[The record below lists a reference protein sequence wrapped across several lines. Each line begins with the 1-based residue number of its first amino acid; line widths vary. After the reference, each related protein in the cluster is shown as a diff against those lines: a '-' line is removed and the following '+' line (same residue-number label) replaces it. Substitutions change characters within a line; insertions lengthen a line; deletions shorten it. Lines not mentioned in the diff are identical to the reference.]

1 MGQTMLGGISHQG
14 NVNLLSPEQQN
25 FLSQLLNRP
34 NDSGQFN
41 DMFQKSFVDPSIQNL
56 QRQIIPTIKE
66 NFMGLDSAGSSALN
80 QALAQSA
87 TDVATNLGSQQMNQY
102 NQQIGQ
108 NLQGLGIKQF
118 KPIIQESDGLL
129 KQLVQILASAG
140 GGYLAGGPVGAGAGV
155 LANIMKKEK

>member
-1 MGQTMLGGISHQG
+1 MGQTMLGGVSSQG
-14 NVNLLSPEQQN
+14 SVDLLSPDQKN
-25 FLSQLLNRP
+25 FLSQLLTRP
-34 NDSGQFN
+34 TNSGQFN

-87 TDVATNLGSQQMNQY
+87 TDIATNLGSQQMNQY

-108 NLQGLGIKQF
+108 GLQGLGVKQF
-118 KPIIQESDGLL
+118 KPLIAESDGLL

-140 GGYLAGGPVGAGAGV
+140 GGYLAGGPAGSGAGV
-155 LANIMKKEK
+155 LASIMKKEE